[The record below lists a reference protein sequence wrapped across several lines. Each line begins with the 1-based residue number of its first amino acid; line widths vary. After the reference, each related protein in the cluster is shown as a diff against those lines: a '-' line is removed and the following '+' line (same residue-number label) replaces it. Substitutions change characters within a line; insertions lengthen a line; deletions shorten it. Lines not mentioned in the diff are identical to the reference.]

1 MKIAVPIAFLA
12 STSVQLASAQGTP
25 VGAYGQCGGSN
36 YAGSTTC
43 IQGYECHAYSEWY
56 AQCIPSSA
64 ATSSPPTSPTTT
76 KATTAPTTAT
86 PTSVPTTTKA
96 TTAPTTQPISAPTN
110 QPTSAPTKA
119 TPSPTTAAPTTAAPT
134 TVAPTTVA
142 PTTAKPVTTTPTP
155 APTTANPVPPP
166 SSPSTGALKFESKVD
181 GIYLNGAPFYIK
193 GASYFGMETNSY
205 APHGLWGGP
214 SSTTVQKVSTLLKT
228 NNFNAVRLP
237 LAVDSVLNNP
247 SAVASQIASEVDLV
261 NAFSGKTLRFLDVLD
276 HVIKVLGDNKLLV
289 LLDAHVLSIG
299 SGITDLWY
307 SSSADQNNF
316 ENAWSLLANRYKN
329 TWNVIAADLKNEPH
343 GTATWGSGNNAT
355 DWDQAA
361 IKWATTI
368 QKIAPHWLIF
378 VEGISKSSRDQKDY
392 PAFWGENLMDVQRA
406 PITLPVANR
415 LVYSAHTYSSD
426 VASQPYFSAS
436 NYPDNMPAIWDLHFG
451 FVHGQYGPVVIGEYG
466 GRYSSTSDIQ
476 WQNKFVAYLKAKSI
490 GSLYWCV
497 NPNSGDTEGLLLYD
511 WNTPRTDK
519 FNLLSPLPSTPV
531 P

>member
-1 MKIAVPIAFLA
+1 MVFPMHSILCRHYE
-12 STSVQLASAQGTP
+12 STNFSNDNESNDAPNHCYSN
-25 VGAYGQCGGSN
+25 VGADDNQGHDCSN
-36 YAGSTTC
+36 YSANIGTNYDQVDSVTNNRSTN
-43 IQGYECHAYSEWY
+43 YR
-56 AQCIPSSA
+56 SA
-64 ATSSPPTSPTTT
+64 NDCRPNNCQTSH
-76 KATTAPTTAT
+76 
-86 PTSVPTTTKA
+86 
-96 TTAPTTQPISAPTN
+96 Q
-110 QPTSAPTKA
+110 QR
-119 TPSPTTAAPTTAAPT
+119 
-134 TVAPTTVA
+134 
-142 PTTAKPVTTTPTP
+142 PV
-155 APTTANPVPPP
+155 
-166 SSPSTGALKFESKVD
+166 ESKVD

-205 APHGLWGGP
+205 APHGLWGGS
-214 SSTTVQKVSTLLKT
+214 SSTSEQKVSTLLKT

-247 SAVASQIASEVDLV
+247 PAVASQISSKVDLA

-276 HVIKVLGDNKLLV
+276 HLLV

-329 TWNVIAADLKNEPH
+329 TWNIIAADLKNEPQ

-415 LVYSAHTYSSD
+415 LVYSAHAYSSD

-436 NYPDNMPAIWDLHFG
+436 NYPDNMPALWDLHFG
-451 FVHGQYGPVVIGEYG
+451 FVHGQYGPVVVGEYG

-490 GSLYWCV
+490 GSFYWCV

-511 WNTPRTDK
+511 WITPRTDK